1 MAIQSENC
9 ILLAEDNLFNQK
21 VTVAMLKKLGLVTEV
36 ASNGLEVLEKVSQKS
51 YALILMDCEMPKM
64 NGFEA
69 TNQIRSRE
77 QSNGQHIPIIAMTAH
92 SSQED
97 RESCF
102 NAGMDD
108 YISKPFK
115 IEDLQAMLT
124 HWQLI

>member
-1 MAIQSENC
+1 MATQSENC

-21 VTVAMLKKLGLVTEV
+21 VTVAMLKKLGLTTDV
-36 ASNGLEVLEKVSQKS
+36 ASNGLEVLEKVSQKG

-69 TNQIRSRE
+69 TNQIRSHE
-77 QSNGQHIPIIAMTAH
+77 QSNGKHIPIIAMTAH
-92 SSQED
+92 SSQAD

-108 YISKPFK
+108 YIAKPFR
-115 IEDLQAMLT
+115 INDLQSILKR
-124 HWQLI
+124 WQLI